1 MSSEINSVIYDVK
14 VDDGFSD
21 LEAVSGSVVSLDQ
34 NWIIIG

>member
-1 MSSEINSVIYDVK
+1 MPSEINSVVYDVK

-21 LEAVSGSVVSLDQ
+21 LEAVSGSMVNPEQ